1 MWFMCSKFFNEE
13 LGNNPDAPPRSRFR
27 DNVYISGELWAGPEF
42 PQRLLL

>member
-1 MWFMCSKFFNEE
+1 MWFMCSKFF
-13 LGNNPDAPPRSRFR
+13 NPDAPPRSRFR